1 MSKIMS
7 TRGSWH
13 EEENGEVIGPVQ
25 VDQGRSVYH
34 MCLCKAMGTPCATNI
49 CPFVES
55 FILSGY

>member
-25 VDQGRSVYH
+25 VDQGQVSVPHLPLQGHGDPLRY
-34 MCLCKAMGTPCATNI
+34 
-49 CPFVES
+49 
-55 FILSGY
+55 